1 MVRTINGPER
11 DRVSDHPN
19 VILRSSGGCGSGTGD
34 GGAGLG
40 GPGLGSTGGGPGLGG
55 VGCGTSGARDSLKVC
70 WKVAIFLLR
79 NSLWCWTY
87 VKLKSGSAGRIH
99 LAQHGGQCNLP
110 TMGAG
115 CCCGENRAQWTGPGR
130 QEFLCGCLD
139 SLAKNLAQIG
149 GRLILRSGSPT
160 NELIKLA
167 LESHAQAIYFNRNYS
182 PYDVRIEQQIQE
194 SAGSV
199 GLEIRTFKDTVIM
212 APDEILNQ
220 RREPFRVFTPYA
232 RAWHQRQKPKPL
244 PQVRNL
250 KTPCSVPSEPI
261 PTLEH
266 WCLSPGA
273 KIIEPG
279 ERAARNRLRTF
290 LKGPIF
296 KYATRRNQPGA
307 HGTSRLSQ
315 DLRFGTISPREVY
328 AACQQAALD
337 CTAAERREI
346 NAYVNE
352 IVWREFN
359 FQILWH
365 FPHVLDEDFDRRFS
379 AVRWDDDQDKF
390 RRWREGTTGF
400 PIVDAGMRELNA
412 TGFMQ
417 NRVRMIVAMFLTK
430 DLHLHWREGETYFI
444 QKLVDGDI
452 RANNGGWQWSSG
464 TGADAAHYFRIQNP
478 WTQTKTY
485 DPQGEYIKR
494 WVPELKDVDPARF
507 TVPPSE
513 RLAAS
518 YPLPVVDHAKER
530 EIAFERFHNAQNSRG
545 MSPGWPPWRWNK
557 ITSGIGFL
565 FRRRSQQIEDEH
577 ERDSLTSEFAL
588 I

>member
-1 MVRTINGPER
+1 MMRVFEHAASEQNCDFRAELEMKRVIHWFRR
-11 DRVSDHPN
+11 DLRITDN
-19 VILRSSGGCGSGTGD
+19 TALYYACREAEEVIPAYILSNWKGS
-34 GGAGLG
+34 
-40 GPGLGSTGGGPGLGG
+40 
-55 VGCGTSGARDSLKVC
+55 
-70 WKVAIFLLR
+70 
-79 NSLWCWTY
+79 
-87 VKLKSGSAGRIH
+87 H
-99 LAQHGGQCNLP
+99 
-110 TMGAG
+110 
-115 CCCGENRAQWTGPGR
+115 QWTGPGR

-328 AACQQAALD
+328 AAC
-337 CTAAERREI
+337 
-346 NAYVNE
+346 
-352 IVWREFN
+352 
-359 FQILWH
+359 
-365 FPHVLDEDFDRRFS
+365 
-379 AVRWDDDQDKF
+379 
-390 RRWREGTTGF
+390 
-400 PIVDAGMRELNA
+400 
-412 TGFMQ
+412 
-417 NRVRMIVAMFLTK
+417 
-430 DLHLHWREGETYFI
+430 
-444 QKLVDGDI
+444 
-452 RANNGGWQWSSG
+452 
-464 TGADAAHYFRIQNP
+464 
-478 WTQTKTY
+478 
-485 DPQGEYIKR
+485 
-494 WVPELKDVDPARF
+494 
-507 TVPPSE
+507 
-513 RLAAS
+513 
-518 YPLPVVDHAKER
+518 
-530 EIAFERFHNAQNSRG
+530 
-545 MSPGWPPWRWNK
+545 
-557 ITSGIGFL
+557 
-565 FRRRSQQIEDEH
+565 
-577 ERDSLTSEFAL
+577 
-588 I
+588 